1 MFKVTALRPA
11 YGKQKELVYKA
22 TTLRPAKGKQKEL
35 VYKATFLRPAKGK
48 QKEPLSDQPVI
59 QMLTATQ
66 NSRTRFKQPFQVQD
80 GLSRTLSDVLKI
92 AKQPGILKHTPW
104 MSLTSDP
111 PPPPPPR
118 KKQQHTS
125 TTWHFK
131 AHTLNVPNLWP
142 PPPQKTATHLKNVW

>member
-48 QKEPLSDQPVI
+48 PKEPLSDQPVI

-80 GLSRTLSDVLKI
+80 GLSRTLSDVLDITEEKLRSLSRTLTDVLKI
-92 AKQPGILKHTPW
+92 AKQPGILKHTP
-104 MSLTSDP
+104 
-111 PPPPPPR
+111 
-118 KKQQHTS
+118 
-125 TTWHFK
+125 
-131 AHTLNVPNLWP
+131 
-142 PPPQKTATHLKNVW
+142 

>member
-1 MFKVTALRPA
+1 M
-11 YGKQKELVYKA
+11 
-22 TTLRPAKGKQKEL
+22 
-35 VYKATFLRPAKGK
+35 YKATFLRPAKGK

-80 GLSRTLSDVLKI
+80 GLSRTLTDVLDITEEKLRSLSRTLTDVLKI

-111 PPPPPPR
+111 PR

-125 TTWHFK
+125 KTCDNY
-131 AHTLNVPNLWP
+131 TLPK
-142 PPPQKTATHLKNVW
+142 QQQ